1 MNYMDILFI
10 VLTSIAGLTILLLLF
25 LLFWQFL
32 GVFGGLRKPKEFPK
46 AKRLRKFALIIPA
59 HNEAVV
65 IGNTVEN
72 LLTNLD
78 YPKDLYDVFVCAD
91 NCTDNTKELAMKA
104 GAKVYERFDDNPD
117 HKRAS
122 FPIKLLIDKV
132 LEREEKYD
140 AIIKFDADNIPSRNY
155 LHAMNDALE
164 SGLEI
169 ARAHEAPTNMGQ
181 NVWTSVSACYYCRD
195 SRLMSN
201 FRERHNWNSML
212 SGAGMM
218 VSTRVL
224 KEIGGWDAM
233 GQIDD
238 AEFTV
243 NRLLEK
249 KRVGYVPSAIVYE
262 DQPSSRKDSAA
273 RNSRMANGLNK
284 LYWSKSMKLLGM
296 FFKTGKATYLDLWS
310 QLTFV
315 QIPIL
320 IAIVIPVYAV
330 FYFTTLILEM
340 CGIRLYG
347 VLFQGENA
355 PLIAMIALLAGGVA
369 ALLFYYF
376 FFTLQS
382 AIAVSKDKDVL
393 GPDYKKNAR
402 KGVWLGAVAMFAY
415 MGSINSG
422 VTKKK
427 VAWKELKR
435 NAPTEKKEEK
445 EN

>member
-1 MNYMDILFI
+1 
-10 VLTSIAGLTILLLLF
+10 
-25 LLFWQFL
+25 
-32 GVFGGLRKPKEFPK
+32 
-46 AKRLRKFALIIPA
+46 
-59 HNEAVV
+59 
-65 IGNTVEN
+65 
-72 LLTNLD
+72 
-78 YPKDLYDVFVCAD
+78 
-91 NCTDNTKELAMKA
+91 
-104 GAKVYERFDDNPD
+104 
-117 HKRAS
+117 
-122 FPIKLLIDKV
+122 
-132 LEREEKYD
+132 
-140 AIIKFDADNIPSRNY
+140 
-155 LHAMNDALE
+155 
-164 SGLEI
+164 
-169 ARAHEAPTNMGQ
+169 
-181 NVWTSVSACYYCRD
+181 
-195 SRLMSN
+195 
-201 FRERHNWNSML
+201 
-212 SGAGMM
+212 
-218 VSTRVL
+218 
-224 KEIGGWDAM
+224 M

-249 KRVGYVPSAIVYE
+249 RRVGYVPSAIVYE
-262 DQPSSRKDSAA
+262 DQPSSRKDSAS

-315 QIPIL
+315 QIPML

-340 CGIRLYG
+340 CGIHLYG
-347 VLFQGENA
+347 VLFQGENV

-402 KGVWLGAVAMFAY
+402 KGIWLGAVAMFAY
-415 MGSINSG
+415 MGSVNSG
-422 VTKKK
+422 VAKKK

-435 NAPTEKKEEK
+435 NAPSDKK
-445 EN
+445 